1 MDEKELYKNSKKG
14 DITLEVRPYLYDLEK
29 LLSEISRKIVKGI
42 KADKASSLEFYIT
55 MRYYYGN
62 KKDNNK
68 EDCTI
73 NGQAIVT
80 DYDGKLIGRCLLLKS
95 PINSTIFC
103 ENIQENI
110 KYKLSNPDH
119 YLPNVIV
126 IAKNILNTLYHNNN
140 KKVQIIE
147 IQANINLTSIPHDPK
162 ILVDRPLETINY
174 NNNISK
180 IRLYNPQIIPSIK
193 Y

>member
-29 LLSEISRKIVKGI
+29 LLSEISRKIVKGT
-42 KADKASSLEFYIT
+42 KADKATSLEFYIT
-55 MRYYYGN
+55 IRSYDKKRY
-62 KKDNNK
+62 
-68 EDCTI
+68 TI
-73 NGQAIVT
+73 TGQAILI
-80 DYDGKLIGRCLLLKS
+80 DHDGKPIGKCLLSKG
-95 PINSTIFC
+95 PIGSTIFC